1 MRPIAECQD
10 EKKMS
15 TVYESMHEDATS
27 GGMFYK
33 PQPGKINRIRI
44 LSDPIRR
51 EADQKINRPQYQ
63 FAISTAEDPKTPM
76 VWSVSAKGALSQ
88 LVGIMKANQLQTLV
102 GGILQIAVVGDGME
116 RKYTILPIELPTA
129 ANGAQVLLDFPK
141 GSLEKALPKMFA
153 PTIPAAPSQ

>member
-1 MRPIAECQD
+1 
-10 EKKMS
+10 MS

-27 GGMFYK
+27 GGVFYK

-63 FAISTAEDPKTPM
+63 FAVTTAEDPKTPL
-76 VWSVSAKGALSQ
+76 VWSVSAKGALQQ
-88 LVGIMKANQLQTLV
+88 LVGIMKANQLSSMV
-102 GGILQIAVVGDGME
+102 GGVLQIAVVGDGME

-141 GSLEKALPKMFA
+141 GTLEKALPKMFA
-153 PTIPAAPSQ
+153 PTIPTAPQ